1 MIRVFVVARTP
12 MTRVGLR
19 TILTNGE
26 MQAVGEAAM
35 LAEPAIELSAIDVI
49 VLAEEELLESLQR
62 MVGEGTAPAIVV
74 LSSNKNRLQTMLN
87 TLSPQG
93 WGVVQPDATTAQLQ
107 AAVMAAAQGLRVIP
121 NNNSLYLDNHSLQPD
136 NRASQLRDSRKPG
149 ERAPGDRS
157 NPGDRED
164 RPYILGGVE
173 IGDVDVSLPDEALTA
188 REREVLELLSRGLP
202 NKLIAR
208 RLQISEH
215 TVKFHVSSIYAKL
228 GATSRTDAVSR
239 GVRRGLIT
247 L

>member
-1 MIRVFVVARTP
+1 MISVFVVARTP
-12 MTRVGLR
+12 MMRVGLS
-19 TILTNGE
+19 TILTNRD
-26 MQAVGEAAM
+26 MQVVGEAAM

-49 VLAEEELLESLQR
+49 VLAEEELLEGLQR

-74 LSSNKNRLQTMLN
+74 LSSNDNRLLAILN
-87 TLSPQG
+87 TLSPHG

-121 NNNSLYLDNHSLQPD
+121 NNYGLQRDNHSLQRD
-136 NRASQLRDSRKPG
+136 NHGLQPNNHALR
-149 ERAPGDRS
+149 
-157 NPGDRED
+157 PGDREPGD
-164 RPYILGGVE
+164 HKGRPYILGDFE
-173 IGDVDVSLPDEALTA
+173 IGDFDSSLPDEALTA

>member
-1 MIRVFVVARTP
+1 MISVFVVARTP
-12 MTRVGLR
+12 MMRIGLS
-19 TILTNGE
+19 TILTNRD
-26 MQAVGEAAM
+26 MQVVGEAAM

-49 VLAEEELLESLQR
+49 VLAEEELLEGLQR

-74 LSSNKNRLQTMLN
+74 LSSNDNRLLAILN
-87 TLSPQG
+87 TLSPHG

-121 NNNSLYLDNHSLQPD
+121 NNYGLQRDNHSLQRNNHGLQP
-136 NRASQLRDSRKPG
+136 NNHALR
-149 ERAPGDRS
+149 PGDHK
-157 NPGDRED
+157 G
-164 RPYILGGVE
+164 RPYILGDFE
-173 IGDVDVSLPDEALTA
+173 IGDIDVSLPDEALTA

>member
-35 LAEPAIELSAIDVI
+35 LAEPAIELSAIDVL

-121 NNNSLYLDNHSLQPD
+121 NNHSFQPD
-136 NRASQLRDSRKPG
+136 NRASRSGSR
-149 ERAPGDRS
+149 ELV
-157 NPGDRED
+157 DRESH
-164 RPYILGGVE
+164 PYMLEDFAIS
-173 IGDVDVSLPDEALTA
+173 DFHASLPDEALTA